1 MLVLVL
7 DMSLATKALQGA
19 KHLGESNGLF
29 LQFCS
34 KESCIMSVEE
44 CLDHVSFRT
53 MGNLDRLIITSPDW
67 ICDLSASGLREVCT
81 LRGT

>member
-1 MLVLVL
+1 
-7 DMSLATKALQGA
+7 
-19 KHLGESNGLF
+19 
-29 LQFCS
+29 
-34 KESCIMSVEE
+34 MSVEE